1 MSKKTFIIAILISL
15 IVLTIGIILICLN
28 LGPYNFY
35 SDLANDPS
43 SRLYL
48 IGISEVGKY
57 AFRYFSGIAMTIVG
71 CISIVLAFLG
81 NLFAKKNKPILEDT
95 KNILD

>member
-48 IGISEVGKY
+48 IGISEVGTY
-57 AFRYFSGIAMTIVG
+57 AFRYFSGIAMTIIG
-71 CISIVLAFLG
+71 CISMFFCLLG
-81 NLFAKKNKPILEDT
+81 KFISQKNKPILEDT